1 MIKTITKIF
10 FGILVFFVL
19 THIYFYFKHHFWYY
33 QPVSLYTSIF
43 LKYGKISESIPKT
56 IDTPSN
62 YFIQEIDNQQNFSQ
76 LQHLLNQNFRL
87 HDNYQ
92 YHYNKQYLDWSL
104 NTPIKSN
111 SLQKYDTKKWN
122 IGLYHQKDLIGFIH
136 GKPIT
141 IKLDKQKVPCFYVD
155 FLCIKKE
162 YRGQHL
168 APVLISNM
176 AKNGFLEE
184 YQVFIFKKEI
194 YPLPFRYIN
203 QYHYYLYA
211 LTNHLKSYKDL
222 TNLQP
227 LKENNLL
234 HCYQFFINNSHHYQ
248 LNVDFSLQEF
258 KHYFLNKNSYSFV
271 EYSNNKIIGFISA
284 FDSRFMIKKKK
295 TCLQI
300 QCYLGIS
307 NSLFKKICLIGIDNH
322 FDYLMINNMG
332 QHQELIDQY
341 SFQKISNCYIH
352 FYNFHINS
360 TISCKNIFFPIP

>member
-1 MIKTITKIF
+1 MIKTFIKIVML
-10 FGILVFFVL
+10 IIASFVL
-19 THIYFYFKHHFWYY
+19 ANIYIYFKHKFWYY

-43 LKYGKISESIPKT
+43 LKYGKISDKIPKT
-56 IDTPSN
+56 IDTPPPYS
-62 YFIQEIDNQQNFSQ
+62 IQSIDNNQKFPQ
-76 LQHLLNQNFRL
+76 LQYLLNQNFRL

-92 YHYNKQYLDWSL
+92 YHYNKQYLDWCL
-104 NTPIKSN
+104 NTPIQNK

-141 IKLDKQKVPCFYVD
+141 INLDKQKIPCFYVD

-162 YRGQHL
+162 YRGKHL

-176 AKNGFLEE
+176 ANNGFLEE

-203 QYHYYLYA
+203 QYNYYLYT
-211 LTNHLKSYKDL
+211 LTNHINSDMDFS
-222 TNLQP
+222 NIQP
-227 LKENNLL
+227 LQENNLL
-234 HCYQFFINNSHHYQ
+234 HCYQFFINNTQHYQ
-248 LNVDFSLQEF
+248 LSVDFSLQEF
-258 KHYFLNKNSYSFV
+258 KHYFVKKNGYSFV
-271 EYSNNKIIGFISA
+271 EYSNNKIISFISA
-284 FDSRFMIKKKK
+284 FDSRFMIEKKK

-307 NSLFKKICLIGIDNH
+307 NSLFEKICLIGVDNQ

-360 TISCKNIFFPIP
+360 TISCKNIFFPVP

>member
-1 MIKTITKIF
+1 MINTISKFMLIVILFFIF
-10 FGILVFFVL
+10 A
-19 THIYFYFKHHFWYY
+19 HIYFYFKHPFWYY

-43 LKYGKISESIPKT
+43 FKYGQISKKIPKP
-56 IDTPSN
+56 IYLPNN
-62 YFIQEIDNQQNFSQ
+62 YYIKKIDNQKHFSQ
-76 LQHLLNQNFRL
+76 LRYLLNQNFRL

-111 SLQKYDTKKWN
+111 NLQKYHNQKWN
-122 IGLYHQKDLIGFIH
+122 IGLYYLKELVGFIH

-141 IKLDKQKVPCFYVD
+141 IIINKKKVPCFYVD

-162 YRGQHL
+162 FRGKHL
-168 APVLISNM
+168 APILISNM
-176 AKNGFLEE
+176 AKNGFIDE

-203 QYHYYLYA
+203 KYYYHLFD
-211 LTNHLKSYKDL
+211 LKKYIRNNKSPSNIQTL
-222 TNLQP
+222 N
-227 LKENNLL
+227 ENNLQQ
-234 HCYQFFINNSHHYQ
+234 CYQFFVNNTQHYQ
-248 LNVDFSLQEF
+248 LSVDFSLLEF
-258 KHYFLNKNSYSFV
+258 KHYFMNKNNYSFL
-271 EYSNNKIIGFISA
+271 EYSNHKIIGFISA
-284 FDSRFMIKKKK
+284 FDSRFMIEKKK

-307 NSLFKKICLIGIDNH
+307 NSLFDKICSIGIKNQ
-322 FDYLMINNMG
+322 FNYLMINNMG
-332 QHQELIDQY
+332 QHQELIDKF

-352 FYNFHINS
+352 FYNFHIHS